1 MRPSAALPSPQV
13 IHTVLFRRL
22 AAAGVA
28 LAMLGCSP
36 DQSTQTYTFDGLTMG
51 STYTVKV
58 VADPL
63 PVSREVLQ
71 REIAGILGSVDAGM
85 STYLE
90 TSELSRLNRNP
101 STDWIPVSDALYS
114 VLDVAMQVSRLSDGA
129 FDISVGP
136 LVNLWGFG
144 PEGRRDAP
152 PPKDAIAAA
161 RARTGWRNLEL
172 DPQRRAVRK
181 RLPDLYIDLSAIA
194 QGYGADEVGRYLESA
209 GVRNYMA
216 EVAGEIRAAGL
227 NADGKAWRIGIERPG
242 SGEPIVEQIIEL
254 RDAGL
259 ATSGDYR
266 NYFEQDGVR
275 YSHHIDPAT
284 GRPVTHN
291 LASVTVVHPSATFAD
306 AMATAL
312 LVLGPERG
320 LALAGREKLA
330 VFLIIRAGSGFE
342 EKDTEAFRRLLAE

>member
-1 MRPSAALPSPQV
+1 V
-13 IHTVLFRRL
+13 T
-22 AAAGVA
+22 
-28 LAMLGCSP
+28 
-36 DQSTQTYTFDGLTMG
+36 
-51 STYTVKV
+51 
-58 VADPL
+58 
-63 PVSREVLQ
+63 
-71 REIAGILGSVDAGM
+71 
-85 STYLE
+85 
-90 TSELSRLNRNP
+90 
-101 STDWIPVSDALYS
+101 
-114 VLDVAMQVSRLSDGA
+114 
-129 FDISVGP
+129 VGP

-144 PEGRRDAP
+144 PDGRRTAP
-152 PPKDAIAAA
+152 PPEADIASA
-161 RARTGWRNLEL
+161 RARIGYRSLEL
-172 DPQRRAVRK
+172 DPAQRAVRK
-181 RLPDLYIDLSAIA
+181 LLPDLYIDLSAIA
-194 QGYGADEVGRYLESA
+194 QGYAADEVSLYLEQI

-216 EVAGEIRAAGL
+216 EIAGEIRAAGV
-227 NADGKAWRIGIERPG
+227 NADGRAWRIGIERPG
-242 SGEPIVEQIIEL
+242 NGEPVVERVVEL

-266 NYFEQDGVR
+266 NYFEQDGIR